1 MELAPLTV
9 LGKLKSR
16 ELITANT
23 NNRHKNNRTLTVQ
36 WLKLF
41 IIYYLASWLYDNI
54 SLCQIIMSNQIVYV
68 LYLWFNNVGLRL
80 QQASELD
87 RMEVLLIRIFLSCCY
102 LKINWRF
109 LLSVFEWGKTYDMHF
124 LYIIEFILF
133 LCLGTAKP
141 SLMSFYSFKDDWYY
155 FNSFQAEGHIISER

>member
-9 LGKLKSR
+9 RGELKSR

-41 IIYYLASWLYDNI
+41 IIYNLASRLYDNI

-68 LYLWFNNVGLRL
+68 LHLRFNSVDLRL
-80 QQASELD
+80 HQANELTGI
-87 RMEVLLIRIFLSCCY
+87 EVRYS
-102 LKINWRF
+102 
-109 LLSVFEWGKTYDMHF
+109 TY
-124 LYIIEFILF
+124 
-133 LCLGTAKP
+133 
-141 SLMSFYSFKDDWYY
+141 
-155 FNSFQAEGHIISER
+155 